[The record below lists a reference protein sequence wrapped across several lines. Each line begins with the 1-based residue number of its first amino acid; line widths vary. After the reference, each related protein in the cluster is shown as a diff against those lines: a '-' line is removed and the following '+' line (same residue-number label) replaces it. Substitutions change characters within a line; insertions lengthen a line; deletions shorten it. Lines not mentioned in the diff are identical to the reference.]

1 MFKHCPGV
9 RSFISPQIII
19 RKCPFCGEEV
29 EFFEYETEQKC
40 PNCGKTVY
48 REASEICVTW
58 CSHVDKCIEELEKK
72 GLITKERA
80 EELKKLVKQS
90 K

>member
-9 RSFISPQIII
+9 RSFVSPQIII
-19 RKCPFCGEEV
+19 RNCPFCGEEV
-29 EFFEYETEQKC
+29 EFFEYETAQEC
-40 PNCGKTVY
+40 PNCGRTVY

-58 CSHVDKCIEELEKK
+58 CSYVDKCIKK
-72 GLITKERA
+72 LVRKKLITEERA
-80 EELKKLVKQS
+80 EELRRLAKQS